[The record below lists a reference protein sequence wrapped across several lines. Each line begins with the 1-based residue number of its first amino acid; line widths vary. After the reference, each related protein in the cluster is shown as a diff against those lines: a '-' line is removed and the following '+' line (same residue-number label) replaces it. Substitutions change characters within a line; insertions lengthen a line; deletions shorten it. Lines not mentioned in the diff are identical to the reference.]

1 MVSWYFGYVGYN
13 LYIGLVLR
21 VHSGFRDR
29 WLVSHCDD
37 CGVCVYARHH
47 HCDWLN
53 TCVFIDNYSEFI
65 MVLFT
70 AAVLCLVLMLF
81 ILLALIA
88 NGSDRNSG
96 SVLVA
101 YEGTYATN
109 LQSYMHA
116 LVWFHDVTLNN
127 K

>member
-101 YEGTYATN
+101 YEGT
-109 LQSYMHA
+109 
-116 LVWFHDVTLNN
+116 
-127 K
+127 

>member
-1 MVSWYFGYVGYN
+1 MLFVCWICQVITQG
-13 LYIGLVLR
+13 LY
-21 VHSGFRDR
+21 SCFRDR